1 MPGKFTDSL
10 IGENL
15 KVATEYFKAMVA
27 DPKNKNSGG
36 SIGFIPFKITFT
48 MDGLS
53 GIKIYNSITVDTS
66 FMPIGYCDTLRF
78 IVTGVDHKLNQG
90 DWETTLNTTFIPKTG
105 KIDKIIGNL
114 TFSVQKEA
122 VVAPV
127 KPVEKEDKGDGN
139 NSGGIGDLYTWSKG
153 YGSTAPDDPESYVA
167 QVLKQ
172 RTVPNKP
179 IPKPTTSPPTKTF
192 EGNKI
197 KPKSN
202 PPITVFVTKYATTPL
217 SIPETERFYK
227 EIFTQLGAPTTIGN
241 TLFMRAWRQFEGGTA
256 TYNPFNATQKRGDR
270 SNYNT
275 SLVQN
280 YLTFNDGVSATV
292 ETMRATRSGGKIQNY
307 PNIIKA
313 FKKGIP
319 DQANAQKLA
328 NLLQR
333 KVTFDQAAVDA
344 LINSWS

>member
-36 SIGFIPFKITFT
+36 SIGFIPFKISFT

-53 GIKIYNSITVDTS
+53 GIKIYNSLTVDTS
-66 FMPIGYCDTLRF
+66 FMPIGYSNTLRF

-90 DWETTLNTTFIPKTG
+90 DWETTLNTTLIPKTDTIS
-105 KIDKIIGNL
+105 KITGSL

-122 VVAPV
+122 AVAPV
-127 KPVEKEDKGDGN
+127 KPVDPVNPVNN
-139 NSGGIGDLYTWSKG
+139 NSGGVGDLYTWSKG
-153 YGSTAPDDPESYVA
+153 YASTAPDDPESYVA

-192 EGNKI
+192 EGNKT
-197 KPKSN
+197 KPNTN
-202 PPITVFVTKYATTPL
+202 PPIIVFVTKYATTPL

-292 ETMRATRSGGKIQNY
+292 ENMRATRSGGRIQNY

>member
-114 TFSVQKEA
+114 TFEVQKEA

-127 KPVEKEDKGDGN
+127 KRVDPDNNNTNGPLTPTQFNKTFLWVYFTHQQGADGATQLYKTAYKNGNFKSNVPASSIEGNWPGGKTSSSGVKASNVTALYRTDQKKLALAFIDVWTQKMNEVVDKLNKLTGN
-139 NSGGIGDLYTWSKG
+139 NRTGYSYAAIKSIFDQVSDATIPSDALYQFAFFENGLNMDTDSPVYKG
-153 YGSTAPDDPESYVA
+153 MF
-167 QVLKQ
+167 Q
-172 RTVPNKP
+172 
-179 IPKPTTSPPTKTF
+179 
-192 EGNKI
+192 I
-197 KPKSN
+197 KNQYYQS
-202 PPITVFVTKYATTPL
+202 
-217 SIPETERFYK
+217 
-227 EIFTQLGAPTTIGN
+227 
-241 TLFMRAWRQFEGGTA
+241 
-256 TYNPFNATQKRGDR
+256 
-270 SNYNT
+270 
-275 SLVQN
+275 
-280 YLTFNDGVSATV
+280 FNDKWKEGPGHKAGYVKYGQSNFLAYMTELFPRMSKNYRNFV
-292 ETMRATRSGGKIQNY
+292 ASSGY
-307 PNIIKA
+307 PN
-313 FKKGIP
+313 
-319 DQANAQKLA
+319 
-328 NLLQR
+328 
-333 KVTFDQAAVDA
+333 
-344 LINSWS
+344 

>member
-1 MPGKFTDSL
+1 MKFDDST
-10 IGENL
+10 ISKNISI
-15 KVATEYFKAMVA
+15 ATEFFKAYQAVKA
-27 DPKNKNSGG
+27 KLVNYPGG
-36 SIGFIPFKITFT
+36 TTGFIPFTIDFLV
-48 MDGLS
+48 DGIS
-53 GIKIYNSITVDTS
+53 GIKIYDKLIVDSS
-66 FMPIGYCDTLRF
+66 FLPLNYDDSLEF
-78 IVTGVDHKLNQG
+78 IVTGIDHSIKDG
-90 DWETTLNTTFIPKTG
+90 DWETNIKVTLIPKFDELNQPVTA
-105 KIDKIIGNL
+105 IDSNIV
-114 TFSVQKEA
+114 TYQQP
-122 VVAPV
+122 PV
-127 KPVEKEDKGDGN
+127 DNNNNNNNN

-153 YGSTAPDDPESYVA
+153 YASTAPDDPESYVA
-167 QVLKQ
+167 QILKQ

-192 EGNKI
+192 EGNQI
-197 KPKSN
+197 NPKTKV
-202 PPITVFVTKYATTPL
+202 TVFVTQYATTPL

-280 YLTFNDGVSATV
+280 YLTFDDGVSATV
-292 ETMRATRSGGKIQNY
+292 ENMKATRLDKGSRIQNY

-319 DQANAQKLA
+319 DQVNAQKLA